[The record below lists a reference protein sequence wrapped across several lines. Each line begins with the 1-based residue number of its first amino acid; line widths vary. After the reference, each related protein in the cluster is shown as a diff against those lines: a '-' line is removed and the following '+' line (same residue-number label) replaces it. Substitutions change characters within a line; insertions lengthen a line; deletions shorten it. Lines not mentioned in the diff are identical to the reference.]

1 MSSRCTGFFPIT
13 LFYSFLLCTVWSTAL
28 PGLSPCASPF
38 SARQPL
44 VGFSGPY
51 PLLADGGH
59 SHATSSP
66 RTSPSLVATASPSLK
81 PSLTLEV
88 RRGASLLALRP
99 PQLYSPHLQ
108 IQRTGLRVCR
118 SFTVQHC
125 ESLPCDHVN
134 NVSVLWLTLW
144 LEQHVVHVTYRAG
157 VASFLLA
164 SCRW

>member
-1 MSSRCTGFFPIT
+1 MSSRCRGYFPIT

-28 PGLSPCASPF
+28 PGLSPCASLS

-44 VGFSGPY
+44 VGFLGPY

-108 IQRTGLRVCR
+108 IQQTGLRMCR
-118 SFTVQHC
+118 LFTVQHRT
-125 ESLPCDHVN
+125 SLFLVIMSITFLFSGSLYGRN
-134 NVSVLWLTLW
+134 SVW
-144 LEQHVVHVTYRAG
+144 YM
-157 VASFLLA
+157 
-164 SCRW
+164 